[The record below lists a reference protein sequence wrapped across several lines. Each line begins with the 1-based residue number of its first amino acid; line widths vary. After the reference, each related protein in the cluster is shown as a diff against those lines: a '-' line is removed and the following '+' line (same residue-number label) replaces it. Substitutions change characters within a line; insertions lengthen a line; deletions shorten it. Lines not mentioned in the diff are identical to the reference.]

1 MSNMSSVIKQ
11 LNCKLLSTKKC
22 GRLWNCRNKDSCSLD
37 GKCVQTSDK
46 FILPLPSQT
55 RPRTFKTYL
64 AIILGFTCR
73 ASHSKWPRVYW
84 FLFHLLCF
92 KNLHLPIILRSFS
105 PVIFLK
111 FFLNFFF
118 FLFIYP
124 SPLFRKIF

>member
-1 MSNMSSVIKQ
+1 MSSVIKQ
-11 LNCKLLSTKKC
+11 PNCKLLSTKKC

-84 FLFHLLCF
+84 FLFHLLFQKPTPSYNFTFYLTC
-92 KNLHLPIILRSFS
+92 
-105 PVIFLK
+105 
-111 FFLNFFF
+111 NFFKVLPQLF
-118 FLFIYP
+118 FFYLFILPPFLGKY
-124 SPLFRKIF
+124 FRV